1 MTRVFTAIVR
11 VVLGCGLFLAV
22 FGQMPVAAA
31 VPVPPLTSPVIDT
44 TGTLAAADIV
54 LLERQALALQRSSGS
69 QLQILMLS
77 STGSQSIEDYA
88 QRVFEEWRLG
98 RKDVDDGLLLLVA
111 KDDRKVRIHTGT
123 GLETVITD
131 VTAARLIQ
139 EYLVP
144 KFRRGDYAGGLGDAT
159 LVIASLMNGEPLP
172 APMAVQATETS
183 LAIRAIALLIGL
195 LAAIVMRVLAEYFDL
210 RPLWRV
216 SLVTTVCVAVTLL
229 FGGGFWFALVAVVGG
244 LLIGL
249 IDPWASIVGTTGR
262 RPVSWNPDALTYDP
276 DAPEAVERRRQRER
290 EAAKSGDNGWF
301 EGGGS
306 GGGFGGGGW
315 SGGGGSSRGGGAS
328 GGW

>member
-1 MTRVFTAIVR
+1 MTRVFATIARLVLGGLLL
-11 VVLGCGLFLAV
+11 VVLGLT
-22 FGQMPVAAA
+22 PVSAA

-44 TGTLAAADIV
+44 TGTLAAADIA
-54 LLERQALALQRSSGS
+54 LLERQARALQRSSGS

-77 STGSQSIEDYA
+77 STGPQPIEDFA
-88 QRVFEEWRLG
+88 QRVFDEWRLG

-172 APMAVQATETS
+172 APMAAQATEER
-183 LAIRAIALLIGL
+183 LATRAIALVIGL
-195 LAAIVMRVLAEYFDL
+195 AAAIFMRVLAEYFEL
-210 RPLWRV
+210 RPYWRV
-216 SLVTTVCVAVTLL
+216 SLVVTVCVAITLL
-229 FGGGFWFALVAVVGG
+229 TGGGLWFALAAVAGG

-249 IDPWASIVGTTGR
+249 IAPSASLVGAAGR

-276 DAPEAVERRRQRER
+276 DAPEAVERRKQRER
-290 EAAKSGDNGWF
+290 EAENSGGNGWF
-301 EGGGS
+301 DGRRS

>member
-1 MTRVFTAIVR
+1 MTRVFATIAR
-11 VVLGCGLFLAV
+11 VVLGGLFLAML
-22 FGQMPVAAA
+22 GLPPAAAA

-44 TGTLAAADIV
+44 TGTLAAADIA

-77 STGSQSIEDYA
+77 STGPQSIEDYA
-88 QRVFEEWRLG
+88 QRVFDEWRLG

-216 SLVTTVCVAVTLL
+216 SLVMAVSVAVTLL
-229 FGGGFWFALVAVVGG
+229 IGGGFWFALVAVVGG
-244 LLIGL
+244 PLIGL
-249 IDPWASIVGTTGR
+249 IDPSAAIVGTTGR

-276 DAPEAVERRRQRER
+276 DAPEAVERRKQRER

>member
-1 MTRVFTAIVR
+1 MTRVFATIAR
-11 VVLGCGLFLAV
+11 LVLGGLLLAV
-22 FGQMPVAAA
+22 LGLTPVSAS

-44 TGTLAAADIV
+44 TGTLAAADIA
-54 LLERQALALQRSSGS
+54 LLERQARALQRSSGS

-77 STGSQSIEDYA
+77 STGPQPIEDFA
-88 QRVFEEWRLG
+88 QRVFDEWRLG

-172 APMAVQATETS
+172 APMAAQGSGRFGAGMTVL
-183 LAIRAIALLIGL
+183 LALGVMAALLVPIGIL
-195 LAAIVMRVLAEYFDL
+195 VFVLSSTLTLAARGGARGIVQ
-210 RPLWRV
+210 
-216 SLVTTVCVAVTLL
+216 
-229 FGGGFWFALVAVVGG
+229 GG
-244 LLIGL
+244 
-249 IDPWASIVGTTGR
+249 
-262 RPVSWNPDALTYDP
+262 DP
-276 DAPEAVERRRQRER
+276 DAVERDASGLRSGGAVKP
-290 EAAKSGDNGWF
+290 AAPVGWWTA
-301 EGGGS
+301 GIAHRGGS
-306 GGGFGGGGW
+306 GGGWSGGGW